1 MKRTLAILL
10 ALVMVLSTVSF
21 AAPTMIS
28 SVTTAQETQAQENNV
43 PEDSA
48 ELNADTVD
56 WIDDKYGNLVYK
68 LDFETS
74 NKFVMG
80 KTNAQMYKHGV
91 VNPKYEA
98 NSNTE
103 WWINPS
109 YFGTVKKE
117 TEGENSFLRLGNGN
131 VKYSA
136 TAQFML
142 ESGLVATTGNLTT
155 FTGENG
161 YYTFFYD
168 YRLNITGNAG
178 ANFTKIT
185 CQDMF
190 RYHDGT
196 QYLIV
201 TKNAP
206 DISGTNITN
215 NQWYT
220 SEHTQYLAM
229 NGSYAIDS
237 LSRSDL
243 YLITAKILQQQMQ
256 IPLILTT

>member
-1 MKRTLAILL
+1 MKRTLALLL

-103 WWINPS
+103 WWINPTG
-109 YFGTVKKE
+109 FGTIEKV
-117 TEGENSFLRLGNGN
+117 TENDNTFLRTRN
-131 VKYSA
+131 A
-136 TAQFML
+136 TGQNSQFML
-142 ESGLVATTGNLTT
+142 ESGLAKADGDLTT

-161 YYTFFYD
+161 YYTIIYD
-168 YRLNITGNAG
+168 CRVNITGNAG
-178 ANFTKIT
+178 ATFDKIT

-190 RYHDGT
+190 RYWDGAT
-196 QYLIV
+196 YKTN
-201 TKNAP
+201 TKNGP
-206 DISGTNITN
+206 DIAASKITN
-215 NQWYT
+215 N
-220 SEHTQYLAM
+220 E
-229 NGSYAIDS
+229 
-237 LSRSDL
+237 
-243 YLITAKILQQQMQ
+243 
-256 IPLILTT
+256 

>member
-1 MKRTLAILL
+1 MKITLALLL

-28 SVTTAQETQAQENNV
+28 SVTTAQENTVQENNV

-91 VNPKYEA
+91 VNPKYEL
-98 NSNTE
+98 NE
-103 WWINPS
+103 KWWINPTG
-109 YFGTVKKE
+109 FGTIEKV
-117 TEGENSFLRLGNGN
+117 TENDNTFLRTRN
-131 VKYSA
+131 A
-136 TAQFML
+136 TGQTSQFML
-142 ESGLVATTGNLTT
+142 ESDLVAATGNLTT

-190 RYHDGT
+190 RYWDGAT
-196 QYLIV
+196 YKTN
-201 TKNAP
+201 TKNGP
-206 DISGTNITN
+206 DIAASKITN
-215 NQWYT
+215 N
-220 SEHTQYLAM
+220 E
-229 NGSYAIDS
+229 
-237 LSRSDL
+237 
-243 YLITAKILQQQMQ
+243 
-256 IPLILTT
+256 